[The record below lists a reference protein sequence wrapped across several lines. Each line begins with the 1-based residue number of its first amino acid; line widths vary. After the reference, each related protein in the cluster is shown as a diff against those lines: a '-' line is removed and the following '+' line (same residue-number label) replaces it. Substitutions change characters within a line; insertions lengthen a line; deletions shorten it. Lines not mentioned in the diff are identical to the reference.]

1 MNTIKEFLGAR
12 ISEDEDVAQRS
23 IDGHVPGF
31 RWMGGDTADTQQE
44 ARWNPWRVLTS
55 CLVKRLILAA
65 HRDIGHGV
73 EHRPSETDLLV
84 GHTCSTCGRSDHHAV
99 AWPCYTLRVMALDW
113 EDHPDYRRQWRP
125 AGLPSGGRCA

>member
-12 ISEDEDVAQRS
+12 ISEDEDVARQS
-23 IDGHVPGF
+23 IDDHEPGF
-31 RWMGGDTADTQQE
+31 RWVGADDTADAQQV

-55 CLVKRLILAA
+55 CLVKRLIIAA
-65 HRDIGHGV
+65 HRDNGRGV
-73 EHRPSETDLLV
+73 EHRPGSDALV
-84 GHTCSTCGRSDHHAV
+84 ASTCSTCGRSDHRAV

-113 EDHPDYRRQWRP
+113 EEHPDYRGAWRP